1 MIPLQTIKPPG
12 LCDTKKQYHQWD
24 PYICRANELEA
35 GAPHIAFFI
44 RKYVVERLNTFKE
57 DFQTEPEME
66 TLFLEQL
73 NAAEKLSQFVD
84 KDKGRQI
91 YRDFCFCVFKKAYDE
106 ELENAANWFHFYV
119 AALLLDTLK
128 QFGPLDSF
136 AKKRRDYAKMKAVDL
151 SKKLGNCSPKFS
163 KELEQDNNQSI
174 HNTSPIVSSPKELVT
189 DTLVDSTLAQDYL
202 TKGIDEETLQSIN
215 NAKESV
221 KNSLAALSFYDV
233 NDAIQHL
240 SQALHYLKEKQ

>member
-91 YRDFCFCVFKKAYDE
+91 YRDFCFY
-106 ELENAANWFHFYV
+106 
-119 AALLLDTLK
+119 TLK